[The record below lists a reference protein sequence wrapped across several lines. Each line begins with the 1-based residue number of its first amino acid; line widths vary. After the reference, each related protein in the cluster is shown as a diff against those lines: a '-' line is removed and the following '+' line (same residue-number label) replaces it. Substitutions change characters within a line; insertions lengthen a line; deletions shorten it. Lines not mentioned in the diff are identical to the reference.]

1 MSINRY
7 NRIKTENF
15 DSNIKFKTSVGPGST
30 ENDYKVGYIR
40 RYFDAEDQNDK
51 GSVIYEIDNLTFKKL
66 RSSVTYQTSS
76 IRWRISGSKTPKYDS
91 QGNEIDKGVWPISN
105 SIVIRNQSHL
115 IPSLK
120 LYLPNLQQFYK
131 T

>member
-15 DSNIKFKTSVGPGST
+15 DSNIKFKTSVPKPT

-40 RYFDAEDQNDK
+40 RYFAQRANDK

-91 QGNEIDKGVWPISN
+91 QGNQIDKGVATSN
-105 SIVIRNQSHL
+105 SIVIKSKAHL
-115 IPSLK
+115 IPNLK
-120 LYLPNLQQFYK
+120 LYLPNLLQFYK
-131 T
+131 M

>member
-15 DSNIKFKTSVGPGST
+15 DSNIKFKTSVPRPT

-40 RYFDAEDQNDK
+40 RYFAQRANDK

-66 RSSVTYQTSS
+66 RSNVTYQTSS

-91 QGNEIDKGVWPISN
+91 QGNEIDKGVAISN
-105 SIVIRNQSHL
+105 SIAIRNQSHL